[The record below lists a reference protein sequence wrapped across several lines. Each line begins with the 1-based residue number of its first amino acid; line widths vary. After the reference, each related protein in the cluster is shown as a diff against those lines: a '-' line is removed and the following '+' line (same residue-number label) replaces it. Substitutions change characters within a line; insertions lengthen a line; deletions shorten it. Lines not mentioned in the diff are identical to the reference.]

1 MSVDEKRMVIR
12 ERYITAEE
20 FELLARSPE
29 YAEKRIELVE
39 GIVVEISKAGG
50 EHGVFTGN
58 LFGHIWA
65 FNRLPKLG
73 WVTAAE
79 TGFVIAKRPDG
90 RDSVRGLDIAF
101 VRMER
106 APQGLPKGNV
116 PFAPDLAVEVISP
129 HNEAEDIHNK
139 VLQLLRAGTEIIW
152 IVYPESRTVVVH
164 TKDGAKTLTEEDTLD
179 GGAVLPG
186 FTLPVKAIFEI

>member
-1 MSVDEKRMVIR
+1 MATH
-12 ERYITAEE
+12 ERIITAEE
-20 FELLARSPE
+20 FELLTQSSE
-29 YAEKRIELVE
+29 YADKRVELVE
-39 GIVVEISKAGG
+39 GILIEMSKAGG
-50 EHGVFTGN
+50 EHGEFTGN
-58 LFGHIWA
+58 LFGYIWD
-65 FNRLPKLG
+65 FNRRHKLG
-73 WVTAAE
+73 RITAAA
-79 TGFVIAKRPDG
+79 TGYIVTKRPDG

-116 PFAPDLAVEVISP
+116 PFALDLAVEVISP

-139 VLQLLRAGTEIIW
+139 ILELLRAGTQLIW

-164 TKDGAKTLTEEDTLD
+164 TAEGAKTLPEDDTLD
-179 GGAVLPG
+179 GGDVLPG